1 MEPILDL
8 FQHFWTDLQ
17 HGQLPQIG
25 PWNYVLLG
33 ILILWQGPIAT
44 LLGGAAAAAGLLQ
57 LRLVFMVGVISNL
70 TADILWYTL
79 GRTGNVNRLWQWN
92 PIRKYKHYVQGALA
106 GFDRHASKILL
117 AAKLSFGLVI
127 PTLVAAGLSRVS
139 WRKWF
144 PVVFIGETIWTGAL
158 LLLGYFATA
167 AIKQIERGLQIG
179 LLIITFSLAILLI
192 WYLPRY
198 IREQDPFDISTH
210 LQETQDSQVG
220 GSHRNR

>member
-8 FQHFWTDLQ
+8 FQQFWIDLQ
-17 HGQLPQIG
+17 HGHLPEIG
-25 PWNYVLLG
+25 PWNYVFLG

-57 LRLVFMVGVISNL
+57 LRLVFIVGVISNL

-79 GRTGNVNRLWQWN
+79 GRSSNIDRLLQWH
-92 PIRKYKHYVQGALA
+92 PIRKYKRYIQGALL
-106 GFDRHASKILL
+106 GFDKHASKILL

-167 AIKQIERGLQIG
+167 AIQQIERGLQVVLLVIPFS
-179 LLIITFSLAILLI
+179 LLILVI

-198 IREQDPFDISTH
+198 IREQDPFDITS
-210 LQETQDSQVG
+210 QSYETQDGQVR
-220 GSHRNR
+220 GSRGNG